1 MGLKLVLAAAVF
13 VAGGAGAARA
23 DLITNGSFEN
33 PSVNGGFTI
42 FGNGG
47 VPGWT
52 SNNNEIEIDASGVVG
67 LPNYART
74 QSVELNGNTFTVF
87 EDAERPGNRVMA
99 MFRCG
104 HGGVEIRQ
112 NARFVAL
119 EGMGT

>member
-74 QSVELNGNTFTVF
+74 QSVELNGNTFDTMSQTGTGLVVG
-87 EDAERPGNRVMA
+87 AA
-99 MFRCG
+99 
-104 HGGVEIRQ
+104 
-112 NARFVAL
+112 VAGL
-119 EGMGT
+119 AVWRRRRGSVAG